1 MCAYCCWTWA
11 EEAERVTL
19 GEGKRKVLE
28 LLDEYGSGD
37 GFDEELELRLPDLF
51 DIAQKRLAQLKKIL
65 RCVSVERQEGQ
76 REVELPA
83 DCLRLYRVWRGD
95 RLCTLR
101 CRLRGRSLL
110 LPELGDGHF
119 VLEYFAMPRTVD
131 EETGEDY
138 VFEIAEDAAQCMP
151 FFVAAEVLAADPLQD
166 GRVLLGI
173 YEAMVNDLD
182 TALPELGQR
191 VVNRLWGEGRGSW

>member
-1 MCAYCCWTWA
+1 M
-11 EEAERVTL
+11 TL

-37 GFDEELELRLPDLF
+37 NFDEELELRLPDLF
-51 DIAQKRLAQLKKIL
+51 DIAQKRLAQIKKIVRL
-65 RCVSVERQEGQ
+65 LPLERREGE
-76 REVELPA
+76 REIELPP
-83 DCLRLYRVWRGD
+83 DCLRLYRVWRDG
-95 RLCTLR
+95 RVCTLR
-101 CRLRGRSLL
+101 CRLRGRRLL
-110 LPELGDGHF
+110 LPEGGGERF
-119 VLEYFAMPRTVD
+119 AIEYFAMPATVD
-131 EETGEDY
+131 AATAENY

-151 FFVAAEVLAADPLQD
+151 FFVAAQLLAGDVMQD

-191 VVNRLWGEGRGSW
+191 VENRLYGGGGEAW